1 MLLNTIIYD
10 SKSLYLKN
18 FLAILDR
25 QPISPRFKNRAAA
38 RRKNMESDFFE
49 GGGFSC
55 RILYRMNG
63 LESAMRFLLNLLQES
78 MPVER
83 INIMCAATDLSVFV
97 PISDT
102 NAEKMDVIHR
112 MPGRTA
118 PLIEPE
124 RLSEPLLVGNL
135 AQYKERL
142 CRDMPDCR
150 LPFFEHTSLLRLP
163 LFRRGVYVFLIN
175 FWSNRR
181 NAFTHENI
189 KQLRKLIQPMNAELQ
204 DKFSHIESVAVPLSE
219 SGTGYE
225 GLKRCDGLAAV
236 REAVARVAP
245 TESTVLI
252 TGETGAGKEGVA
264 EAVHELSP
272 RSKGPFVR
280 VNCGAIA
287 ENLVDSELFGHEKG
301 AFTGAHATRVGY
313 FELAAGGTL
322 FLDEVGELPLSAQ
335 VKLLRVLDSR
345 TIMRVGNPRQIS
357 VDLRFVAA
365 TNRDLERMVDE
376 GSFRRD
382 LYYRLAVY
390 PISVPPLRQR
400 RTDIKT
406 LTEYFISTKTKK
418 MKLHLPP
425 KLSHDEEDRLYLYH
439 WPGNVRELEH
449 VVERAL
455 INSRSG
461 STAGEL
467 HFDLPESG
475 SRKHSPIE
483 PFQGWPTLEELN
495 SRYIDAVLEKTGGR
509 LTGPKGAAALLGIHY
524 TTLRAHLKRR
534 SVSGQP

>member
-1 MLLNTIIYD
+1 MIVNHYILNDFPANLGRHVIT
-10 SKSLYLKN
+10 
-18 FLAILDR
+18 
-25 QPISPRFKNRAAA
+25 PGFKNRAAA
-38 RRKNMESDFFE
+38 RRKNMGSDFFE

-78 MPVER
+78 MPVVR

-102 NAEKMDVIHR
+102 NTEDMGVVYR
-112 MPGRTA
+112 LPGRSV
-118 PLIEPE
+118 PFIEPGH
-124 RLSEPLLVGNL
+124 LSGPLLVGDL
-135 AQYKERL
+135 EQYKEKL
-142 CRDMPDCR
+142 YRDMPGCH
-150 LPFFEHTSLLRLP
+150 LPFLEHASLLRLP
-163 LFRRGVYVFLIN
+163 LFRRGIYVFLIN

-181 NAFTHENI
+181 SAFNHESMEHL
-189 KQLRKLIQPMNAELQ
+189 KKLIRPLGDELQ
-204 DKFSHIESVAVPLSE
+204 DKFAYMESSPAAGEE
-219 SGTGYE
+219 SGTGYA
-225 GLKRCDGLAAV
+225 GLKRCEGLVAV
-236 REAVARVAP
+236 REAVVRVAP

-252 TGETGAGKEGVA
+252 TGETGTGKEGVA

-272 RSKGPFVR
+272 RCKGPFVR

-322 FLDEVGELPLSAQ
+322 FLDEVGELPQSAQ

-357 VDLRFVAA
+357 VDPRLVAA
-365 TNRDLERMVDE
+365 TNRNLERMVAE
-376 GSFRRD
+376 GSFRQD

-400 RTDIKT
+400 RADIRT
-406 LTEYFISTKTKK
+406 LTEYFIGSKAKR

-425 KLSHDEEDRLYLYH
+425 KLSHVEEDRLYLYH

-461 STAGEL
+461 SAAGEL
-467 HFDLPESG
+467 HFDLPEVGQKKYS
-475 SRKHSPIE
+475 HPDL
-483 PFQGWPTLEELN
+483 FQGWPTLEELS

-509 LTGPKGAAALLGIHY
+509 LTGPEGAAALLGIHY